1 MERKDF
7 VATTQLYPSED
18 YATSLRRTVTFTLNS
33 CHSSS
38 DVIHTMMAGMP
49 GGPIGPREPAR
60 PVRPILP
67 AKPYGKTMR
76 QIQQTILLRID
87 SKSYL
92 SLKSNLYKNT
102 AYLFSFW
109 SWSSRQT
116 RTTLISLSQQDVKT
130 PFIPIV
136 MRVNKMAIKCQKQ
149 SRMIHLTPIN
159 SNVS

>member
-1 MERKDF
+1 MVERKDF
-7 VATTQLYPSED
+7 VATTPLYPSED
-18 YATSLRRTVTFTLNS
+18 YVTSLRQTVTFTLNS

-87 SKSYL
+87 SKSPG
-92 SLKSNLYKNT
+92 YKNT

-149 SRMIHLTPIN
+149 SRMIHLTPIDL
-159 SNVS
+159 NVS